1 MIDHLDHATF
11 ELTLSPRAMTTAERQ
26 RKLRKERKEAG
37 IKPLHVTPAE
47 RELLSKALRF
57 FGSVSRSPECAAG
70 EVAALL
76 DRVTP
81 DAVNGQAL
89 AGCALSRVDEW
100 DRLLREIEELKT
112 ARDRA
117 IEDYWRG
124 QESLTTL
131 RNENAEL
138 KAGLQEIAADFTG
151 RRVPT
156 TPRPEVPA
164 LQEEIALLR
173 SKLEKQHTENLFTIA
188 EQGKA
193 ATAVDRLQKRLKAAG
208 LPSDYRALPGES

>member
-37 IKPLHVTPAE
+37 VKPLHVTPAE
-47 RELLSKALRF
+47 RELLGKALRF
-57 FGSVSRSPECAAG
+57 FGCVSRLTECAAV
-70 EVAALL
+70 EVAALQE
-76 DRVTP
+76 RVAP
-81 DAVNGQAL
+81 GAVKGQAPD
-89 AGCALSRVDEW
+89 GFALSGVDEW
-100 DRLLREIEELKT
+100 DRLLRDIEELKT

-124 QESLTTL
+124 QEALTAL
-131 RNENAEL
+131 RNENTEL

-151 RRVPT
+151 RKVPIT
-156 TPRPEVPA
+156 SRPEPTA

-173 SKLEKQHTENLFTIA
+173 SKLEQQHTENLFTIA

-193 ATAVDRLQKRLKAAG
+193 TMAVDRLQKRLKAAG